1 MPESSPRLAYVST
14 TVTEAEEVA
23 RVARLLARLG
33 FVHAFGHVST
43 RAGEA
48 MFITPTM
55 PELGAVNGADIL
67 TMALEGELPEGGRHP
82 EATRVPLEAPLHL
95 ALYRSRP
102 DISAI
107 VRVHAPSTA
116 AWACRPDPP
125 PLLHGFGGMAEPV
138 GLWPGNDL
146 ISNAE
151 LAEDV
156 ARKVGSCSTALLRGN
171 GGLAVGDSLPEAV
184 VRAWCLE
191 DRCSIALTLGDTGAP
206 FTDQDLQHRR
216 LWYANEAARLWRWLE
231 SVYGDDPARGV

>member
-1 MPESSPRLAYVST
+1 M
-14 TVTEAEEVA
+14 
-23 RVARLLARLG
+23 ARLLTRLG

-43 RAGEA
+43 RAGDA
-48 MFITPTM
+48 IFITPTM
-55 PELGAVNGADIL
+55 PALSAVNGADIL

-82 EATRVPLEAPLHL
+82 EGHRRGGSPCPPPGPRGTRVPLETPLHL

-146 ISNAE
+146 ISNAR

-191 DRCSIALTLGDTGAP
+191 DRCSIALALGDTGAP

-216 LWYANEAARLWRWLE
+216 PWYANEAARLWRWLE